1 LKRNNVTLGRLLE
14 ETRLSLESHGVE
26 ESSLEADL
34 FLMKALGLDRSRLY
48 SSPERLVTTGEREA
62 LDHDLSRRL
71 NGEPWPYIFGYREF
85 YGLQMRVGPGVF
97 IPRPET
103 ELLVDMALELAA
115 ELAREISRTLP
126 ADGQLRIADVC
137 TGSGAIAVALAVH
150 LPQAVVYAT
159 DVSSP
164 ALKMARLNS
173 QDHHVEDR
181 VILLEG
187 DLLAQVP
194 GQVDIVV
201 SNPPYVP
208 QADISHL
215 TKEVRSEPL
224 IALDGG
230 EDGLDVVRSLM
241 PQAISKLRRP
251 GGLIM
256 ELSPEQGEEIC
267 ALARSLAPE
276 GSFALHKDL
285 AGRQRALLARLP

>member
-1 LKRNNVTLGRLLE
+1 MTLGRLLE
-14 ETRLSLESHGVE
+14 ETRLSLEPHGVE
-26 ESSLEADL
+26 EASLEADL

-48 SSPERLVTTGEREA
+48 SSPERPVTTEEREA

-71 NGEPWPYIFGYREF
+71 SGEPWPYICGYREF

-103 ELLVDMALELAA
+103 ELLVDLALELAQ
-115 ELAREISRTLP
+115 EISRTLP
-126 ADGQLRIADVC
+126 ADRQLRIADVC

-159 DVSSP
+159 DISTH
-164 ALKMARLNS
+164 ALKIAGLNS

-181 VILLEG
+181 VALFEG
-187 DLLAQVP
+187 DLLAPVI
-194 GQVDIVV
+194 GQVDMVV

-208 QADISHL
+208 RADISHL
-215 TKEVRSEPL
+215 TREVRSEPL

-230 EDGLDVVRSLM
+230 EDGLDVVRSLI
-241 PQAISKLRRP
+241 PQAISKLHRP

-256 ELSPEQGEEIC
+256 EMSPEQGEEVC

-276 GSFALHKDL
+276 SSFALHKDL
-285 AGRQRALLARLP
+285 AGRQRAVLVRLP